1 MSANRENFVHRAIA
15 DDFPHNAFGKITESF
30 FRFARTEQIH
40 LWISNAVLHHPW
52 DESGV
57 EIARDHRFC
66 FPGLRIALVNIRGDR
81 RRKTELELQQ
91 TLRRHNVNWLDIENG
106 IAKSEI
112 DDIVVS
118 AEARRHSYR
127 TLAD

>member
-30 FRFARTEQIH
+30 FRFARTQQIH

-57 EIARDHRFC
+57 EIARDHRLC
-66 FPGLRIALVNIRGDR
+66 VPGFPLALANLRGDR
-81 RRKTELELQQ
+81 RRDPELELQH
-91 TLRRHNVNWLDIENG
+91 TLRRHSVNYLDLANV
-106 IAKSEI
+106 
-112 DDIVVS
+112 
-118 AEARRHSYR
+118 
-127 TLAD
+127 

>member
-52 DESGV
+52 DESVV

-66 FPGLRIALVNIRGDR
+66 FPGLGIALANILGAR
-81 RRKTELELQQ
+81 RRNTHPELQQ
-91 TLRRHNVNWLDIENG
+91 TLRRNNWNIL
-106 IAKSEI
+106 
-112 DDIVVS
+112 
-118 AEARRHSYR
+118 Y
-127 TLAD
+127 